1 MVEAAEISNNCFL
14 YHVENGREDGY
25 KSKQADYSM
34 LRYKR
39 YPLEIKDEESLED
52 SVEGDHGEK
61 GNSSKSH
68 EIVMENDDN
77 NGEGTEQD
85 SEYDNKIQKNCQR

>member
-1 MVEAAEISNNCFL
+1 MVESTEISNNCFL
-14 YHVENGREDGY
+14 YHVQDGGEEGY
-25 KSKQADYSM
+25 KSKQANHPL
-34 LRYKR
+34 LRHKG
-39 YPLEIKDEESLED
+39 YPLEIKDKESLED

-68 EIVMENDDN
+68 EIVMEYDNN